1 MARRDLLHKS
11 KLEDFK
17 NWCFENRISIR
28 PGKDTF
34 QVLQVCHP
42 VLGWGVI
49 YDRIE
54 AKEHYT
60 VDKKTLNIVF
70 SYITARKTAFGKRSE
85 KNE

>member
-1 MARRDLLHKS
+1 MARRELLHKS

-17 NWCFENRISIR
+17 KWCKDNMLSIR

-60 VDKKTLNIVF
+60 VENKLVRIVQKF
-70 SYITARKTAFGKRSE
+70 IHKESVI
-85 KNE
+85 